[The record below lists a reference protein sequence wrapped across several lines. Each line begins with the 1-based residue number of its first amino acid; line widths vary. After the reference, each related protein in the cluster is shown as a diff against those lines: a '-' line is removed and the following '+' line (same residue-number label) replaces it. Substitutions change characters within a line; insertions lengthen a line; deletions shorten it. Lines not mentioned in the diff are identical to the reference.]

1 MKRELKVEGM
11 MCMHCVQHV
20 TNALQ
25 AVEGVENAQVDLKK
39 KRAVV
44 MLKAP
49 VSDEALAAAVKDAG
63 YEVTQIK

>member
-11 MCMHCVQHV
+11 MCQHCVQHV

-25 AVEGVENAQVDLKK
+25 VVEGVEKAQVDLKK

-44 MLKAP
+44 TLNAP